1 MTGFGRGVYSDE
13 EVKFVVE
20 IKTVNHRYNDI
31 FIKMPK
37 TLNQLEDKIRTTI
50 TSKIHRGRVDISISM
65 ELFNNSNKKVNVDK
79 KLAIAYDNVL
89 RELAVALEIPYTTAL
104 LEIAKQP
111 DVLVITEDEADITI
125 FADKLNLALT
135 AAVENILQMRTI
147 EGQNI
152 KNDLLSRVCKLEEL
166 VSTIKVQEP
175 IITNDYR
182 DKLLVKVKEF
192 INDSNVVVD
201 EGRLLQEV
209 ALFADRINFTEELV
223 RLSSHFIQFKTNLE
237 VSEPIGRKLD
247 FIVQE
252 INRETNTIASKAND
266 FTVANIIVELKVK
279 LKKFVN
285 KFKTSNKNY
294 DILQKELL

>member
-111 DVLVITEDEADITI
+111 DVLVITEDEADITF

-266 FTVANIIVELKVK
+266 FTVANIIVELKSEIEKIREQIQNV
-279 LKKFVN
+279 
-285 KFKTSNKNY
+285 
-294 DILQKELL
+294 E